1 MKTIDYSY
9 FIERY
14 IAREMDQT
22 EKTWFEKELS
32 GNESLQKELLLRRK
46 ADDILERR
54 DIYSLRDKL
63 ASIEK
68 AKMDEMVKNKRLR
81 SPRFRYA
88 AIFTGLIIIGSI
100 LFLSYRPE
108 SSVEIYKKYYH
119 VYDNPGQS
127 RSSEATYNEAID
139 YFNKGE
145 FRKALEGFQAYLK
158 NRPGSTQIEFLSG
171 VSKMEIRNFP
181 DAEISF
187 QKVIDKKINSYTADA
202 NWYLVM
208 CYLATEDKVMAKN
221 QLRNI
226 VKAGSI
232 YKDKARKILRHL

>member
-9 FIERY
+9 FMERY
-14 IAREMDQT
+14 IANEMDQT
-22 EKTWFEKELS
+22 ERIWFEKEIG

-46 ADDILERR
+46 TENILERR
-54 DIYSLRDKL
+54 DIVSLRNKL
-63 ASIEK
+63 VSIENSK
-68 AKMDEMVKNKRLR
+68 KEEMVKNEQLG

-88 AIFTGLIIIGSI
+88 AIFTGLVIIGSI
-100 LFLSYRPE
+100 VFLSFRPE

-127 RSSEATYNEAID
+127 RSAEGTYNEAID
-139 YFNKGE
+139 NFNKGE
-145 FRKALEGFQAYLK
+145 FQKALEGFQAYLK
-158 NRPGSTQIEFLSG
+158 NRPESSQIEFLSG

-187 QKVIDKKINSYTADA
+187 KKVIDKKISSYTADA
-202 NWYLVM
+202 NWYLAM
-208 CYLATEDKVMAKN
+208 CYIATDDKVTAKY

-226 VKAGSI
+226 IKSGSI
-232 YKDKARKILRHL
+232 YKSMARSILRHL